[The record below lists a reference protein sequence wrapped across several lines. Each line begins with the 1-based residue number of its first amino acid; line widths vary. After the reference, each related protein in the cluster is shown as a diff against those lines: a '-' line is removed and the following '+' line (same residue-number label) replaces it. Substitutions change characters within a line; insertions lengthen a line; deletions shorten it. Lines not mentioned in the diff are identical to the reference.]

1 MSNNK
6 EIDTD
11 SIVSILNMDGSDK
24 HSKEK
29 KKIITRTF
37 NKNVQTK
44 ANFDGNIQPPKTIST
59 DTNQKQLKNT
69 TMDKNRTGKQSK
81 KRKTISKKSTV
92 IEPTYCICEK
102 VSYGNMV
109 CCDNDVCPIEWFHF
123 NCVSLR
129 KKPKG
134 KWYCPMCRGRNST
147 KMKSRELCF
156 QELAAYNKLKEEA

>member
-1 MSNNK
+1 MDDSDNCSNKN
-6 EIDTD
+6 
-11 SIVSILNMDGSDK
+11 
-24 HSKEK
+24 K
-29 KKIITRTF
+29 KKLTSTV
-37 NKNVQTK
+37 NENVQTK
-44 ANFDGNIQPPKTIST
+44 ANYDGNIQPPETIST

-69 TMDKNRTGKQSK
+69 TIDKNRKKKQSK
-81 KRKTISKKSTV
+81 KRKTISKNSAD
-92 IEPTYCICEK
+92 IEPTYCICEE

-123 NCVSLR
+123 KCVSLK

-156 QELAAYNKLKEEA
+156 QELAAYNKLKEEAKQ